1 MREGRSYQRKKTPLR
16 PKIAWGR
23 GLEREKSV
31 WGGEG
36 TKTVE
41 RDRRKMRENVLKLYI
56 GKHDSRWIE
65 RCREVS
71 STNSR

>member
-16 PKIAWGR
+16 PKIVWGR

-41 RDRRKMRENVLKLYI
+41 RDRRKMRE
-56 GKHDSRWIE
+56 RT
-65 RCREVS
+65 R
-71 STNSR
+71 